1 MSLYSSTFAEPTAVI
16 GDSQPHTVSPG
27 GITDQPV
34 GWHEKLFLPVDN
46 GLLIFFRV
54 FFGTLM
60 IFHCLSMITSGW
72 VSALYINPVMHF
84 TYPGFGWVRPWPGNG
99 MYLQYW
105 GMTLAAVGI
114 AAGFWYRLSA
124 VIFATG
130 MTHVFLIEKSFYLNH
145 YYLICLLSWLLAI
158 LPANQALSIDSLRRP
173 EMRSESCPAW
183 CLWLLRLQLAIP
195 YFYGGLAKFDPD
207 WLQGYP
213 MEMWLRRKSDLPW
226 LSLVVDYSWAPL
238 AFSYGGLLLD
248 LFVVPLIFWSRTRLP
263 MYALIVVFHLMN
275 STLFEIG
282 IFPWMMIGATL
293 VFFPA
298 DLPRRLLRLP
308 LLSTPSTVAPPVG
321 ELIRRRFLIVGLSGY
336 VAWQLLFP
344 FRCLLYPGP
353 ATWTEEG
360 HHFAWHMM
368 LREKDVGIRF
378 YIRNRATGEGGVVD
392 ARSFLSSRQI
402 SRMAKDSDM
411 ILTFVHFLRD
421 HFRSHGRGDLQ
432 IRVLALA
439 SLNGRRPQLLLDP
452 DIDYARVE
460 RTFRAQP
467 WILPLTEPLRSK
479 PWTEPLNEWENHVL
493 VPGPEEM
500 VQEAPSSYG
509 RNPVSDHAVE
519 F

>member
-1 MSLYSSTFAEPTAVI
+1 
-16 GDSQPHTVSPG
+16 
-27 GITDQPV
+27 
-34 GWHEKLFLPVDN
+34 
-46 GLLIFFRV
+46 
-54 FFGTLM
+54 
-60 IFHCLSMITSGW
+60 
-72 VSALYINPVMHF
+72 
-84 TYPGFGWVRPWPGNG
+84 
-99 MYLQYW
+99 
-105 GMTLAAVGI
+105 
-114 AAGFWYRLSA
+114 
-124 VIFATG
+124 
-130 MTHVFLIEKSFYLNH
+130 
-145 YYLICLLSWLLAI
+145 
-158 LPANQALSIDSLRRP
+158 
-173 EMRSESCPAW
+173 
-183 CLWLLRLQLAIP
+183 
-195 YFYGGLAKFDPD
+195 
-207 WLQGYP
+207 
-213 MEMWLRRKSDLPW
+213 
-226 LSLVVDYSWAPL
+226 
-238 AFSYGGLLLD
+238 
-248 LFVVPLIFWSRTRLP
+248 
-263 MYALIVVFHLMN
+263 
-275 STLFEIG
+275 
-282 IFPWMMIGATL
+282 
-293 VFFPA
+293 
-298 DLPRRLLRLP
+298 
-308 LLSTPSTVAPPVG
+308 
-321 ELIRRRFLIVGLSGY
+321 VGLSGY

-479 PWTEPLNEWENHVL
+479 PWTEPLNEWENHVP